1 METVKRW
8 TNIFETM
15 NETAAA
21 RQEAGFGCSRADAS
35 ILQHASSRNLQ
46 PSELVELRA
55 NRREGPYRLKGR
67 KRQQRQHTP
76 APLRVGK
83 RQGAGGAAPSCNH
96 ALFTRAR
103 QRQLYTRG
111 KRSSA
116 AGRTTRCGTEQQT
129 RIYRVR
135 ASGDD
140 HLTRPET
147 LSGNAMWKKL
157 TTTPWRTEDA
167 RSGLVSP
174 RRFAHRWHERTP
186 RR

>member
-76 APLRVGK
+76 GPLRAGK
-83 RQGAGGAAPSCNH
+83 RQGAAPGQHRAATT
-96 ALFTRAR
+96 LFTRAR
-103 QRQLYTRG
+103 QRQLHTRG
-111 KRSSA
+111 KRCSG
-116 AGRTTRCGTEQQT
+116 AGRATKCDTEQQPH
-129 RIYRVR
+129 IYRAR

-167 RSGLVSP
+167 RSDLRRRDVSHTAGTSEPP
-174 RRFAHRWHERTP
+174 RR
-186 RR
+186 

>member
-1 METVKRW
+1 MLSEMLSQTRPALAGRASGWLETVKRW

-96 ALFTRAR
+96 AVHARASTAAAYAR
-103 QRQLYTRG
+103 QTLLWSR
-111 KRSSA
+111 KSNK
-116 AGRTTRCGTEQQT
+116 
-129 RIYRVR
+129 VR
-135 ASGDD
+135 
-140 HLTRPET
+140 H
-147 LSGNAMWKKL
+147 
-157 TTTPWRTEDA
+157 
-167 RSGLVSP
+167 
-174 RRFAHRWHERTP
+174 
-186 RR
+186 